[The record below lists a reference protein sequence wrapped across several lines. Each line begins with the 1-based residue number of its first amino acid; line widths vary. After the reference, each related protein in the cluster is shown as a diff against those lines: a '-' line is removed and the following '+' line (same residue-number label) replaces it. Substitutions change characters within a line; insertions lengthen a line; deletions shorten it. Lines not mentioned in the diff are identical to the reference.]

1 MRTEIVNFED
11 LTDSREMMSAKEPN
25 FIVIFIYLILIIFLA
40 ALIWMYFGEID
51 ITVRATGILRPAAS
65 ISVVRNING
74 GEIVELNYY
83 EGKVVTEGDLLYQID
98 STVLETQLS
107 AFYKERDRVKSEL
120 ENLKTLVESINK
132 EKNLFSIENSEY
144 YNRYMI
150 YEYELEQL
158 ALEYRQ
164 AEKRFLREQQL
175 SPSSTTESRLEELQ
189 AVYNIS
195 RINYQRY
202 QSETLVRLNDEISN
216 KENSLLQLEAQ
227 CKDLESRIELN
238 NVKAPI
244 DGSVQ
249 VYYELNKGDYMP
261 AGIEVLRIIP
271 DRSSEYRMEIM
282 VANKDISQIETGQ
295 KIRYRFLAL
304 PYREYGVLEGEIL
317 KISKDAFATQ
327 ENPNMSYRVEAS
339 INGIV
344 LYDKK
349 GKPTQ
354 VKPGM
359 IAECSIVI
367 RQKKILYYVLEKLN
381 FLS

>member
-1 MRTEIVNFED
+1 
-11 LTDSREMMSAKEPN
+11 
-25 FIVIFIYLILIIFLA
+25 
-40 ALIWMYFGEID
+40 
-51 ITVRATGILRPAAS
+51 
-65 ISVVRNING
+65 
-74 GEIVELNYY
+74 
-83 EGKVVTEGDLLYQID
+83 
-98 STVLETQLS
+98 
-107 AFYKERDRVKSEL
+107 
-120 ENLKTLVESINK
+120 
-132 EKNLFSIENSEY
+132 
-144 YNRYMI
+144 MI

-359 IAECSIVI
+359 IAESSVVI
-367 RQKKILYYVLEKLN
+367 RRKDSILCSGEIEFSILN
-381 FLS
+381 IF